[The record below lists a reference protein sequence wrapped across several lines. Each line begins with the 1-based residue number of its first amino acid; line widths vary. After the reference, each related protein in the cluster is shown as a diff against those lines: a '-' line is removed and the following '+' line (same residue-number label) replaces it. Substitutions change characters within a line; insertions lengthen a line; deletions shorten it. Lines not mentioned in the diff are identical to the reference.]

1 MDSIELMH
9 PRLVGE
15 RFRGGTL
22 PLDMLQDLAVLQEMI
37 IEIAKWQYL
46 QKFGDRQ
53 RVPRGFASKVE
64 LRLTALE
71 DGSAKLT
78 LAAFILSSNLLSPEM
93 ASEQAYLKSA
103 PQAILETIQTASA
116 GGVAT
121 DKLPKKLLSY
131 FNRFGRNLREGE
143 QIEFASATQ
152 ASPVVYTPEI
162 RRRVLQAAQAT
173 HITEDARVR
182 ALVPEADQDKQT
194 FTLILDGRR
203 VEAPME
209 EALQD
214 AVLEAFRGFKTQQWV
229 EIRGVARKDARARIV
244 SFEEVHH
251 VDLLDPLDVGVQ
263 LDALRKLKDG
273 WLDGKGVA
281 PSSQGLDWLTQ
292 WFEDNYPSSFPL
304 PHLYPTPEGEIQAEW
319 SLGTTEVT
327 LVIHLRDKQAW
338 WHALDLDTDADS
350 EQPLNLIESEGA
362 KWLIDQLR
370 QLNGGEDA

>member
-15 RFRGGTL
+15 RFRGGAL
-22 PLDMLQDLAVLQEMI
+22 PLDMLQDLAVLQEMV

-78 LAAFILSSNLLSPEM
+78 LAAFLFASDLLPGMAPERP
-93 ASEQAYLKSA
+93 YLESA
-103 PQAILETIQTASA
+103 PQAILDTIHAATTGESI
-116 GGVAT
+116 T
-121 DKLPKKLLSY
+121 DKLPRRLLSY
-131 FNRFGRNLREGE
+131 FNRFGRNLRAGE
-143 QIEFASATQ
+143 QIEFTAADHDT
-152 ASPVVYTPEI
+152 PVVYTSDI
-162 RRRVLQAAQAT
+162 RRSLLTAAQAEQT
-173 HITEDARVR
+173 TDEARVR
-182 ALVPEADQDKQT
+182 AMVPEADQDKGT
-194 FTLILDGRR
+194 FTLMLLGERR
-203 VEAPME
+203 IEAP
-209 EALQD
+209 LQD
-214 AVLEAFRGFKTQQWV
+214 AHRDAILDAFRGFNDKQWV
-229 EIRGVARKDARARIV
+229 EVKGLARKDARGHIV
-244 SFEEVHH
+244 SFEEIHH
-251 VDLLDPLDVGVQ
+251 LDLLDPLDVGVQ
-263 LDALRKLKDG
+263 LDDLRRLESG
-273 WLDGKGVA
+273 WLNGKGEP
-281 PSSQGLDWLTQ
+281 PSAEGLDWLTQ
-292 WFEDNYPSSFPL
+292 WFEDHYPSSLPL
-304 PHLYPTPEGEIQAEW
+304 PYLYPTPEGEIQAEW